1 MTAVNAKLTDIL
13 RQAAEKLEQMD
24 LGSAIAL
31 YQKAAQLVPD
41 NAGVLMGL
49 AMTYNRSGQATL
61 ALQILERLWKAASDA
76 KGKDAGVFKASVLA
90 QLGLARQQLGQL
102 KSALLAYE
110 QAQKLMP
117 SKALEE
123 RIVSIKPLAA
133 SPEPVQQLVLSA
145 RQQAAAGQLESAL
158 KLFNA
163 ALQLHADSV
172 EALHGLAMVQRQ
184 RGLFDVALPLL
195 QKAVMLMPDRADLY
209 NDLGMIFQDRGD
221 FSKAVSFHKRAL
233 KIKPDFVFALVNM
246 GVAYKKQEKNSE
258 AISAYQSALKLA
270 PEFPEL
276 HNNLG
281 NILRIDGQIE
291 RAKWH
296 LEKAISLRP
305 GYVDAIENMK
315 SLEQGLAGNYPNE
328 SSIKLKPSA
337 KKTAPAKK
345 AATISKK
352 DAAAQTIVNAVEP
365 APAPRKRAAKTV
377 AAAVVAKTVPEK
389 NPGAEVKKA
398 TVSKKSAVSKKAE
411 PVSLAK
417 PPSLRSAKSAKA
429 AAIAI
434 DVVEVPGQPL

>member
-1 MTAVNAKLTDIL
+1 MEKSMTAVNAKLTDIL

-246 GVAYKKQEKNSE
+246 GVAYKRQEKNSE

-352 DAAAQTIVNAVEP
+352 DAAAQTIVNAVEI

-389 NPGAEVKKA
+389 KPGAEAKKA
-398 TVSKKSAVSKKAE
+398 TVSKKAE

-417 PPSLRSAKSAKA
+417 SPSLRSAKSAKA